1 MRFIRHRLFLTVLI
15 MLLGTLLS
23 MLLASQ
29 IALRTS
35 LQQEG
40 QNVQRQL
47 GLYAQALLQRID
59 RYRTCPRCAGTRQP
73 AQGGTE
79 PSADSHRSRP
89 LLNRKLEQAN
99 GASQASTL
107 TLINL
112 QGKAIAASNWRETH
126 SNVGADYS
134 FRPYVQ
140 QALANGSGALYGIG
154 MTTGV
159 ALFLSKAIF
168 GNDGSMLGLIAIKI
182 ALQELKA
189 NGSSRLIPCW
199 LTDSHGVVFLG
210 QAGPLALSLAAP
222 ADGAGCAGDG
232 HALYMR
238 TSACSR
244 CNTA

>member
-1 MRFIRHRLFLTVLI
+1 MRFIRHRLLWTVLI

-40 QNVQRQL
+40 QSVQRQL

-59 RYRTCPRCAGTRQP
+59 RYRTLPEVLALDSQLKEALSHPLT
-73 AQGGTE
+73 ATE
-79 PSADSHRSRP
+79 VD

-140 QALANGSGALYGIG
+140 QALANGSGRFYGIG
-154 MTTGV
+154 MTTGSRV
-159 ALFLSKAIF
+159 TFYPRRYSATTAPC
-168 GNDGSMLGLIAIKI
+168 LG
-182 ALQELKA
+182 
-189 NGSSRLIPCW
+189 
-199 LTDSHGVVFLG
+199 
-210 QAGPLALSLAAP
+210 
-222 ADGAGCAGDG
+222 
-232 HALYMR
+232 
-238 TSACSR
+238 
-244 CNTA
+244 